1 MTAIIK
7 CQKEIVKG
15 SDILGRFENSIQIR
29 APPEKVWEMLAL
41 DRVLEWEEGWKGTLK
56 SVEYTSEVR
65 TPKDKLRVGATAH
78 GTSKKKGGFDFE
90 ITESLENEKMA
101 YRFLYG
107 KMAHVLVTYILEPV
121 EEGTKFTYV
130 IDYELLSILWKIF
143 GKLLTVGATREYE
156 RSLKNF
162 KSILEK

>member
-1 MTAIIK
+1 
-7 CQKEIVKG
+7 
-15 SDILGRFENSIQIR
+15 LGRIEQSIEIR

-41 DRVLEWEEGWKGTLK
+41 DRVLEWEEGWRSHLK
-56 SVEYTSEVR
+56 SVEYTSKVR

-78 GTSKKKGGFDFE
+78 GTSKKKGGYDFE

-107 KMAHVLVTYILEPV
+107 KMARVLATYILEPV
-121 EEGTKFTYV
+121 EEGTKLTYV
-130 IDYELLSILWKIF
+130 VNYEMSWSILGKIL
-143 GKLLTVGATREYE
+143 GKLATVGATSEYK
-156 RSLKNF
+156 RSLENF

>member
-1 MTAIIK
+1 MGGIEKSI
-7 CQKEIVKG
+7 
-15 SDILGRFENSIQIR
+15 ENKAR
-29 APPEKVWEMLAL
+29 PEKVWEMLAL
-41 DRVLEWEEGWKGTLK
+41 NRVLEWEEGWKGHLK

-65 TPKDKLRVGATAH
+65 TPKDKLRVGASAH

-107 KMAHVLVTYILEPV
+107 KMARVLVTNILEPI
-121 EEGTKFTYV
+121 EQETKFTYV
-130 IDYELLSILWKIF
+130 INYELLSTLWKIIMP
-143 GKLLTVGATREYE
+143 LATVGATREYE
-156 RSLKNF
+156 RSLENF